1 MVDLAL
7 LSQAIDQ
14 GDRDKT
20 VALTTEALAAGVNPQ
35 EIVTGAQE
43 IVTGGLQAG
52 MAVVGEKYSS
62 GEYFLPDMLMAAR
75 AMKAA
80 LEVMQPAL
88 EKTGMPTIG
97 RVVIGTVE
105 GDMHDIGK
113 NVVATFLSGNGFEVF
128 DLGLNVSVDKFMGEV
143 KEKKPDILGMS
154 ALLTTTMPV
163 MDKVVKALEE
173 GGLRS
178 QVKVVVGG
186 APVTQDYADYI
197 GADGYAHDGGRAV
210 PVCRQLLGK

>member
-1 MVDLAL
+1 MAELSNLA
-7 LSQAIDQ
+7 QASDQ
-14 GDRDKT
+14 GDQEKT
-20 VALTTEALAAGVNPQ
+20 IEVTKAALDGGANPQ
-35 EIVTGAQE
+35 DIITQ
-43 IVTGGLQAG
+43 GLQAG
-52 MAVVGEKYSS
+52 MAAVGEKFSS

-80 LEVMQPAL
+80 LEVLKPAL

-97 RVVIGTVE
+97 KVVIGTVE

-128 DLGLNVSVDKFMGEV
+128 DLGLNVPVQQFIDGV

-163 MDKVVKALEE
+163 FGKVIQALEE
-173 GGLRS
+173 AGLRDS
-178 QVKVVVGG
+178 VKVVVGG
-186 APVTQDYADYI
+186 APVTQDYASYI

-210 PVCRQLLGK
+210 PVCRQLIGK

>member
-1 MVDLAL
+1 

-20 VALTTEALAAGVNPQ
+20 VALTTEALAAGVNP
-35 EIVTGAQE
+35 QE

>member
-20 VALTTEALAAGVNPQ
+20 VALTTEALAAGVNP
-35 EIVTGAQE
+35 QE

-105 GDMHDIGK
+105 GVR
-113 NVVATFLSGNGFEVF
+113 NTN
-128 DLGLNVSVDKFMGEV
+128 
-143 KEKKPDILGMS
+143 
-154 ALLTTTMPV
+154 
-163 MDKVVKALEE
+163 
-173 GGLRS
+173 R
-178 QVKVVVGG
+178 
-186 APVTQDYADYI
+186 
-197 GADGYAHDGGRAV
+197 HDGTVSRQAV
-210 PVCRQLLGK
+210 RG

>member
-1 MVDLAL
+1 MADLSILAQAL
-7 LSQAIDQ
+7 DR
-14 GDRDKT
+14 GDREKT
-20 VALTTEALAAGVNPQ
+20 VELTKEALDGGANPQ
-35 EIVTGAQE
+35 DIIAQ
-43 IVTGGLQAG
+43 GLQAG
-52 MAVVGEKYSS
+52 MAAVGEKFSS

-75 AMKAA
+75 SMKAA
-80 LEVMQPAL
+80 LEVLQPAL
-88 EKTGMPTIG
+88 EQTGIPTIG

-128 DLGLNVSVDKFMGEV
+128 DLGLNVPVQKFIDEV

-163 MDKVVKALEE
+163 MGKVIKSLEE
-173 GGLRS
+173 EGLRS
-178 QVKVVVGG
+178 SLKVIVGG
-186 APVTQDYADYI
+186 APVTQDYANYI

-210 PVCRQLLGK
+210 PVCKQLLGK

>member
-1 MVDLAL
+1 MADMSLIA
-7 LSQAIDQ
+7 QAIDQ

-20 VALTTEALAAGVNPQ
+20 VELTQKALGAGDNPQ
-35 EIVTGAQE
+35 DIIAK
-43 IVTGGLQAG
+43 GLQAG
-52 MAVVGEKYSS
+52 MAAVGEKFSS

-80 LEVMQPAL
+80 LEVLAPAL
-88 EKTGMPTIG
+88 KETGIPTIG
-97 RVVIGTVE
+97 KVVIGTVE

-128 DLGLNVSVDKFMGEV
+128 DLGLNVPAQKFIDEV
-143 KEKKPDILGMS
+143 KEKQPDILGMS

-163 MDKVVKALEE
+163 MGKVIKALEE
-173 GGLRS
+173 TGLRS
-178 QVKVVVGG
+178 GVKVVVGG

-210 PVCRQLLGK
+210 PVCREMVGK

>member
-1 MVDLAL
+1 MFDLSL

-14 GDRDKT
+14 GDREKT
-20 VALTTEALAAGVNPQ
+20 IQLTEEALGAGANPQ
-35 EIVTGAQE
+35 DIIGQ
-43 IVTGGLQAG
+43 GLQAG
-52 MAVVGEKYSS
+52 MAIVGEKFSN

-80 LEVMQPAL
+80 LEVLKPAL

-97 RVVIGTVE
+97 KVVIGTVE

-128 DLGLNVSVDKFMGEV
+128 DLGLNVPVQRFVQEV
-143 KEKKPDILGMS
+143 REKKPDIVGMS

-163 MDKVVKALEE
+163 MGKVIEALKEA
-173 GGLRS
+173 GLRS
-178 QVKVVVGG
+178 QVKVIVGG
-186 APVTQDYADYI
+186 APVTQEYANYI
-197 GADGYAHDGGRAV
+197 GADGYAHDGGKAV
-210 PVCRQLLGK
+210 PVCRELVGK

>member
-1 MVDLAL
+1 MFDLSL
-7 LSQAIDQ
+7 LSQAIDE
-14 GDRDKT
+14 GDREKT
-20 VALTTEALAAGVNPQ
+20 LKLTTEALQAGVNPQ
-35 EIVTGAQE
+35 EIIAQ
-43 IVTGGLQAG
+43 GLQAG
-52 MAVVGEKYSS
+52 MAIVGEKFSS

-80 LEVMQPAL
+80 LEVLKPAL

-128 DLGLNVSVDKFMGEV
+128 DLGLNVPVQRFIQEV

-163 MDKVVKALEE
+163 MGKVIEALKEA
-173 GGLRS
+173 GLRS
-178 QVKVVVGG
+178 QVKVIVGG
-186 APVTQDYADYI
+186 APVTQEYANYI
-197 GADGYAHDGGRAV
+197 GADGYAHDGGKAV
-210 PVCRQLLGK
+210 PVCRELVGK

>member
-1 MVDLAL
+1 MADMSLIA
-7 LSQAIDQ
+7 QAIDQ
-14 GDRDKT
+14 GDREKT
-20 VALTTEALAAGVNPQ
+20 VELTQKALEAGDNPQ
-35 EIVTGAQE
+35 DIIAQ
-43 IVTGGLQAG
+43 GLQAG
-52 MAVVGEKYSS
+52 MAAVGEKFSS

-80 LEVMQPAL
+80 LEVLAPAL
-88 EKTGMPTIG
+88 KETGIPTIG
-97 RVVIGTVE
+97 KVVIGTVE

-128 DLGLNVSVDKFMGEV
+128 DLGLNVSAQKFIDEV
-143 KEKKPDILGMS
+143 KEKQPDILGMS

-163 MDKVVKALEE
+163 MSKVIKALEE
-173 GGLRS
+173 EGLRS
-178 QVKVVVGG
+178 GVKVVVGG

-210 PVCRQLLGK
+210 PVCREMVGK